1 MAAGADPQ
9 HLQAS
14 LETKIAAASSADNF
28 LLNRFEYYAATT
40 PDALAVCCDTEV
52 RTYHQLNAMANRIAC
67 SLINAGATRGT
78 HIAVLL
84 EPSVAMIAVV
94 TGIMKAGAAYVP
106 LDPAYPRERLLNVIG
121 QAKPLLLVTS
131 SSLDPIGLVDDLNV
145 LLVEQLMAIDS
156 IDDPGN
162 PALPLEADDL
172 CYLMFTSGSTGT
184 PNGVMVSHGN
194 IAGLFE
200 NMAPELCFDG
210 GDSWSAMH
218 SFAFGF
224 SVWEIW
230 GALSTGARLVIVPG
244 RMRGDPA
251 AWSSLVVDTSVSV
264 LSITPSA
271 FRQWLLTASLP
282 AIEALASLR
291 VIVFSGE
298 AVRPD
303 DLATWFARYGVS
315 GPLLVNT
322 YALTETA
329 GRITLKVYVPGDFYE
344 DEYKDKPEDKSG
356 QGDIGRPVTDADIFI
371 LDSDTGQ
378 QLSAGQTG
386 ELVVSGPMVAHGYI
400 NNRELTAQRFVDLD
414 PGDGIVRRCY
424 RTGDRALWTPEGTL
438 QFAGR
443 IDDQI
448 KLRGYRIELQ
458 EIERVL
464 REHPAVA
471 DAAVVVHDDGATPQ
485 LSAWV
490 VPAGGRTKAVEG
502 AVEFWPSLGEYQ
514 VYDELLYDFMS
525 ADEVRVDS
533 YRRAFARQV
542 KDKVVL
548 DIGTGK
554 DAVLARMCAAA
565 GARKV
570 YAVEVLEDACASA
583 RKLIDEL
590 GLSDRIEVIQGD
602 MQSVVLPEMVS
613 VCTQGIVGNIGSS
626 DGIATIWND
635 ARRLFADDCVAIP
648 ALCET
653 MIAPAQ
659 LPDAARAAPGFNSLA
674 ATYAKKIFAAAGA
687 PFDVRLCVRN
697 FPVTGL
703 LAAPTLFESLDFNNE
718 LQTAFTGQAEFVVD
732 KPGSLDGFLLWT
744 RIRTDDQDTVDFLEH
759 QQAWL
764 PVWFPITDLPVAV
777 EQGDVVLA
785 RWRCETP
792 AGQIFPDYF
801 IEVEVQG
808 DDPGAERAVLK
819 YSSKH
824 FEDAYQATELHRRIF
839 SADAEIG
846 VSAGLDELHSW
857 AATQLPPQMVPVRW
871 EKIDQLPL
879 NTNGKLDRHALSQVS
894 AAYPETT
901 STQSGDGKNEY
912 SDPLEHDIAAI
923 WCDVLGRQ
931 AIARADDF
939 FDAGGD
945 SILAVRLTTEVQRYL
960 DATVFLAGLFDAP
973 TVAAYTLW
981 LRENHAEAVA
991 RRLSMAAPVIASV
1004 SAICPSA
1011 DLVPTML
1018 SWPQQ
1023 SLWFLQQLYPESTA
1037 ANEQF
1042 LIRVAGNA
1050 DAMRLRQAWHSVL
1063 ADHDILRTCFAIVGD
1078 QPESRVV
1085 ALDECIHIDLTDC
1098 KDIAHLATA
1107 DAGACLATDAL
1118 QDIALLFDLSV
1129 APLLRTRIY
1138 RMPNS
1143 EMVLL
1148 VTAHH
1153 IIADGLCVPLIRD
1166 AMAAAY
1172 TGTPQSRPELQYADF
1187 ARWQQQALSDDVVH
1201 EQLAWWRRQ
1210 LDGHAGQPIVAIRV
1224 EAQGGMSARTAEVR
1238 LPFAISAEAGDK
1250 LRNLAEVSGVTLF
1263 MLLLAAWRV
1272 WLQRCFSEADLL
1284 IGSPVTLR
1292 RDEATARMMGCMV
1305 NNVIFRN
1312 PLHAGQSFAE
1322 VLQSERQ
1329 AALATYDHSE
1339 VPFEKIV
1346 EALQPERHFGRHP
1359 LFQLMFMFEDRSA
1372 PSVDVDGLSFVTD
1385 VLPVD
1390 RASYWDMELSVSDC
1404 GPGSEMPA
1412 FIGVR
1417 EDLFDVQAL
1426 EWWPE
1431 AFVAMLEG
1439 IVADPLAE
1447 TRSLPLLSNSQRQ
1460 TVLVDWNNTSMPVAP
1475 KQTLHGLVAEQ
1486 TLRTPDEPAVSDAA
1500 ETLSYAELNGRAD
1513 KYAAVLAQQGINNG
1527 QRVGLCVER
1536 SADTIAMLLAV
1547 LKRGAIWLPLDPGY
1561 PGSRLKLMLEV
1572 AQPDLVVTDGRATL
1586 PEGFRVITRDD
1597 LHERSANIGPAVP
1610 VECNSRNDAWI
1621 LFTSG
1626 STGQPKGMVSAHAG
1640 AISRCQWMWQEY
1652 SFSPADIFAQRT
1664 SLNFID
1670 SIWEIFGPLMHGGR
1684 VAVLPARLEHDPVG
1698 IVGWLVDQNVTHLVT
1713 VPPLLTALLDAAED
1727 QVVTAVHTVICSGEH
1742 LSPSL
1747 ARRLHRLWP
1756 DCRLLNTYGT
1766 SETWDGSCYLYSDDA
1781 DERVETVPIGKPV
1794 ANASLYILD
1803 EHRQPVPP
1811 GVTGEL
1817 YIGGLALAQGYIGN
1831 DELTHARFLP
1841 DPFCNDRSAR
1851 IYRSGDRA
1859 RYRASGD
1866 VELLSRIDRQ
1876 IKLRGLRIEA
1886 GDIESLALNWR
1897 GVKACALVLGEKLG
1911 LDSWLALFVVADKKM
1926 GSDLSVD
1933 ALRAYLRESLPR
1945 AMVPADICVL
1955 DELPLMPSGKVDLL
1969 ALPQSTVP
1977 AHAGNH
1983 YVAPRDQTEQQLVE
1997 IWAAALDVERV
2008 GIFDDFFAL
2017 RGHSLLATRVIA
2029 RICDVCGIEVPLQSL
2044 FETPTVAGLA
2054 RSIEALR
2061 WAQDGPSGMD
2071 GCGGANDAGREVVR
2085 L

>member
-1 MAAGADPQ
+1 MPAGADPQ

-14 LETKIAAASSADNF
+14 LETVVADVGRTDNF
-28 LLNRFEYYAATT
+28 LLNRFESYAETT
-40 PDALAVCCDTEV
+40 PDAIAVSCDTEIC
-52 RTYHQLNAMANRIAC
+52 TYRQLNAAANRIAC
-67 SLINAGATRGT
+67 SLMDAGATRGT
-78 HIAVLL
+78 NIAVLL
-84 EPSVAMIAVV
+84 EPSVAMIAAV

-106 LDPAYPRERLLNVIG
+106 LDPAYPRERLQTIIG

-131 SSLDPIGLVDDLNV
+131 SSLDPVGLVDDQNI
-145 LLVEQLMAIDS
+145 LLVEQLLVADLD
-156 IDDPGN
+156 DDPGN
-162 PALPLEADDL
+162 PAIPLEADDL

-200 NMAPELCFDG
+200 NVAPELCFDA
-210 GDSWSAMH
+210 GDCWSAMH

-230 GALSTGARLVIVPG
+230 GPLSTGGRLLIVPG

-251 AWSSLVVDTSVSV
+251 AWSALVIDASVSV

-271 FRQWLLTASLP
+271 FRQWLLTSSLP
-282 AIEALASLR
+282 AIEALACLR
-291 VIVFSGE
+291 MIVFSGE

-303 DLATWFARYGVS
+303 DLATWFKRYGDS

-329 GRITLKVYVPGDFYE
+329 GRITLKVYVAGNFYE
-344 DEYKDKPEDKSG
+344 DEYEDKSG
-356 QGDIGRPVTDADIFI
+356 QGDIGRPVADADIFI
-371 LDSDTGQ
+371 LDADTGQ

-386 ELVVSGPMVAHGYI
+386 ELVVAGPMVARGYI

-414 PGDGIVRRCY
+414 PGDGIMRRCY
-424 RTGDRALWTPEGTL
+424 RTGDRALWTPDGTL
-438 QFAGR
+438 RFAGR
-443 IDDQI
+443 VDDQI
-448 KLRGYRIELQ
+448 KLRGYRIELR
-458 EIERVL
+458 EIEQVL
-464 REHPAVA
+464 RKHPAVT
-471 DAAVVVHDDGATPQ
+471 DAAVVVHDDGVAPQ
-485 LSAWV
+485 LAAWV
-490 VPAGGRTKAVEG
+490 IPTGGRAQSVAG

-514 VYDELLYDFMS
+514 VYDDLLYDFMS
-525 ADEVRVDS
+525 ADEIRVDS

-583 RKLIDEL
+583 RKLIADL

-602 MQSVVLPEMVS
+602 MQSVILPEIVS

-626 DGIATIWND
+626 DGIATIWNN

-648 ALCET
+648 SLCET

-659 LPDAARAAPGFNSLA
+659 LPEATRASPGFSALA
-674 ATYAKKIFAAAGA
+674 ATYAEKIFADAGG

-703 LAAPTLFESLDFNNE
+703 LATPALFEKLDFNGE
-718 LQTAFTGQAEFVVD
+718 LQTAFTGQAEFIVD
-732 KPGSLDGFLLWT
+732 KPGVLDGFLLWT

-764 PVWFPITDLPVAV
+764 PVWFPITDVPITVTR
-777 EQGDVVLA
+777 GDAVLA

-808 DDPGAERAVLK
+808 DAPGAERAVLS

-824 FEDAYQATELHRRIF
+824 FEEAYQATELHRRIF
-839 SADAEIG
+839 SADADNG
-846 VSAGLDELHSW
+846 VSVGLDELHSW

-879 NTNGKLDRHALSQVS
+879 NANGKLDRQALSQV
-894 AAYPETT
+894 AAIYPEKSNTHR
-901 STQSGDGKNEY
+901 GDSDTEY
-912 SDPLEHDIAAI
+912 ADPLERDIAAI
-923 WCDVLGRQ
+923 WCDVLGRE
-931 AIARADDF
+931 AITRAEDF

-945 SILAVRLTTEVQRYL
+945 SIVAVRLTTEVQRYL
-960 DATVFLAGLFDAP
+960 DDTVFLAGLFDAP
-973 TVAAYTLW
+973 TVAAYTVW
-981 LRENHAEAVA
+981 LKENHAEAVA
-991 RRLSMAAPVIASV
+991 RRLSAAAPVIAPASG
-1004 SAICPSA
+1004 ICPSA
-1011 DLVPTML
+1011 DRVPPIL

-1023 SLWFLQQLYPESTA
+1023 SLWFLQQLYPQSAA

-1042 LIRVAGNA
+1042 LIRVTGDA
-1050 DAMRLRQAWHSVL
+1050 DATQLRQAWHSVL
-1063 ADHDILRTCFAIVGD
+1063 AGHDILRTCFAGAGT
-1078 QPESRVV
+1078 QPEPRVV
-1085 ALDECIHIDLTDC
+1085 AVDDCIRIDPTPFE
-1098 KDIAHLATA
+1098 DIAHLSMA
-1107 DAGACLATDAL
+1107 DAGARLAAAAL

-1138 RMPNS
+1138 HMPNS

-1166 AMAAAY
+1166 ALAAAY
-1172 TGTPQSRPELQYADF
+1172 AGKPQPRPELQYADF
-1187 ARWQQQALSDDVVH
+1187 ARWQHQALGADVVR
-1201 EQLAWWRRQ
+1201 EQLEWWRRQ
-1210 LDGHAGQPIVAIRV
+1210 LDGHAGQPVVAIKAEV
-1224 EAQGGMSARTAEVR
+1224 HGGESARTSEVR
-1238 LPFAISAEAGDK
+1238 LPFAISVEVGDK
-1250 LRNLAEVSGVTLF
+1250 LRNLAEASGVTLF
-1263 MLLLAAWRV
+1263 MLLLATWRV

-1322 VLQSERQ
+1322 VLQAERQ
-1329 AALATYDHSE
+1329 AALATYDHGE
-1339 VPFEKIV
+1339 LPFEKIV

-1372 PSVDVDGLSFVTD
+1372 PPVIVDGLSFVTD

-1404 GPGSEMPA
+1404 GSGREMPA

-1426 EWWPE
+1426 QWWPE

-1439 IVADPLAE
+1439 IVADPLAD

-1460 TVLVDWNNTSMPVAP
+1460 TVLVDWNDTFMPVTFE
-1475 KQTLHGLVAEQ
+1475 QTLHGLVAEQ
-1486 TLRTPDEPAVSDAA
+1486 MLRTPDEPAVSDAA
-1500 ETLSYAELNGRAD
+1500 ETLSYAELNARAD
-1513 KYAAVLAQQGINNG
+1513 KYAAVLAQQGIAGG

-1536 SADTIAMLLAV
+1536 SADTIALLLAV

-1561 PGSRLKLMLEV
+1561 PELRLKLMLEV
-1572 AQPDLVVTDGRATL
+1572 AQPDLVVTDGRAVL
-1586 PEGFRVITRDD
+1586 PEGCRVLRCSD
-1597 LHERSANIGPAVP
+1597 LHESAADIGPVAP
-1610 VECNSRNDAWI
+1610 VKCNSQNDAWI

-1626 STGQPKGMVSAHAG
+1626 STGRPKGMVSAHAG

-1652 SFSPADIFAQRT
+1652 AFSPADVFAQRT
-1664 SLNFID
+1664 SLNFVD
-1670 SIWEIFGPLMHGGR
+1670 AIWEIFGPLMHGAR
-1684 VAVLPARLEHDPVG
+1684 VTVLPAQLEHDPVG
-1698 IVGWLVDQNVTHLVT
+1698 IVGWLVAQGVTHLVT
-1713 VPPLLTALLDAAED
+1713 VPQLLTALLDAAEG
-1727 QVVTAVHTVICSGEH
+1727 QAETAVHTVICSGEH
-1742 LSPSL
+1742 LSPLL
-1747 ARRLHRLWP
+1747 ARRLHHQWP
-1756 DCRLLNTYGT
+1756 GCRLLNTYGT
-1766 SETWDGSCYLYSDDA
+1766 SETWDGSCYLYPDDA
-1781 DERVETVPIGKPV
+1781 NEQVETVPIGKPV

-1831 DELTHARFLP
+1831 DDLTHARFLP
-1841 DPFCNDRSAR
+1841 DPFSNDRSAR
-1851 IYRSGDRA
+1851 IYRSGDLA
-1859 RYRASGD
+1859 RYRGNGD
-1866 VELLSRIDRQ
+1866 VELLSRTDRQ

-1886 GDIESLALNWR
+1886 GDIESLALNWP
-1897 GVKACALVLGEKLG
+1897 GVKACALVLREKVG
-1911 LDSWLALFVVADKKM
+1911 RDSWLALFVVADKKM
-1926 GSDLSVD
+1926 GANLSVD
-1933 ALRAYLRESLPR
+1933 ALRTHLRESLPR
-1945 AMVPADICVL
+1945 AMVPADICLL

-1977 AHAGNH
+1977 AHAGNP
-1983 YVAPRDQTEQQLVE
+1983 YAAPRDQTEQQLVE

-2017 RGHSLLATRVIA
+2017 RGHSLLAIRVIA
-2029 RICDVCGIEVPLQSL
+2029 RICDVCGVEVPLQSL

-2061 WAQDGPSGMD
+2061 WARDGRSGRD
-2071 GCGGANDAGREVVR
+2071 GSGGADDAGREVVR